1 MARLRTPIWLPSEL
15 VFPPV
20 SLATRDG
27 LLAVGGDLSLER
39 LLLAYA
45 SGIFPWPSDGMPL
58 LWFAPPQRAVV
69 RPRELHVGRSLRKV
83 VSRGPFEVRMDTV
96 FSLVIAACA
105 KIPRRHESGT
115 WILPEMQQA
124 YAALHEAGFA
134 HSVETF
140 LGGELVGGLY
150 GVSLGG
156 LFFGE
161 SMFAK
166 VDDAS
171 KVAMARL
178 AQQLA
183 AWDFDLIDG
192 QVMNHHLERL
202 GFALIPRSEY
212 MTTLQQSMERPT
224 RRGKWS
230 FDGESASE

>member
-1 MARLRTPIWLPSEL
+1 MWLPTEL
-15 VFPPV
+15 CFPPV
-20 SLATRDG
+20 SLANRDG

-45 SGIFPWPSDGMPL
+45 SGIFPWPSEGLPL
-58 LWFAPPQRAVV
+58 LWFAPPQRAVI
-69 RPRELHVGRSLRKV
+69 RPAELHVGRSLRKV
-83 VSRGPFEVRMDTV
+83 VYRGPFEVRMDTA
-96 FSLVIAACA
+96 FSSVIAACA

-115 WILPEMQQA
+115 WIVPDMVQA
-124 YAALHEAGFA
+124 YTALHEAGFA

-140 LGGELVGGLY
+140 LDGELVGGLY

-161 SMFAK
+161 SMFSK
-166 VDDAS
+166 TDDAS
-171 KVAMARL
+171 KVAMVRL

-183 AWDFDLIDG
+183 AWEFDLIDG
-192 QVMNHHLERL
+192 QVMNPHLERL

-212 MTTLQQSMERPT
+212 LTVLQASLLRET

-230 FDGESASE
+230 FDETAQK